1 MQFKRSIIIM
11 GGNLTEGFKGK
22 TFNSIENLM
31 PRSLFHFYM
40 PDLFRKRKFNSKY
53 INNNCMY
60 QRKTSIEW
68 HWYLKVF
75 DVLHG
80 MEIKQIK
87 TWPRLFIPLNK
98 IHTCNNVKRITW
110 ILKRMVNYNNA
121 CSNLQLWRLCIK

>member
-11 GGNLTEGFKGK
+11 SKNLTEEFKGK
-22 TFNSIENLM
+22 TFNSIENLI

-40 PDLFRKRKFNSKY
+40 STLFRKKKFNSKY
-53 INNNCMY
+53 INNTCMY
-60 QRKTSIEW
+60 HRKTSIEW
-68 HWYLKVF
+68 HRYLKVF

-87 TWPRLFIPLNK
+87 SKPRLFITLKK

>member
-11 GGNLTEGFKGK
+11 SKNLTEEFKGK
-22 TFNSIENLM
+22 TFNSKENLKL
-31 PRSLFHFYM
+31 RSLFHVYM
-40 PDLFRKRKFNSKY
+40 PDLFRKKKFNSKY
-53 INNNCMY
+53 INNTCMY
-60 QRKTSIEW
+60 HRKTSIEW
-68 HWYLKVF
+68 HRYLKVF

-87 TWPRLFIPLNK
+87 TWLRSFIPLKK

-110 ILKRMVNYNNA
+110 ILRRMVNYNA